1 MGVGQS
7 AVEAPLGSA
16 PALPSPA
23 PADACDS
30 VPCPPRARH
39 PPRSPAASE
48 VSPTSPRPA
57 ASLPCAAVRSPA
69 PSTSGTRSR
78 SGGRAFLRAV
88 MSAASPRALRA
99 ARRLF
104 ADAPDSSGARGAVG
118 RARNQQRARR
128 AAPRARSPDRRAPD
142 ASCRSGRPARCPLI
156 ASVRVRAAAG
166 LSGRAPAGLPGRAG
180 REAPRPRLREGA
192 RRREELAQPGET
204 WSPERRQLEREPA
217 SGSRG
222 RERGRG
228 ARGGGSQSREERRG
242 AQKTGCRRTRSRC
255 RGGWTQ
261 PSLPAE
267 RGPSLSRAAQA
278 AGLRAGSAPRCAPL
292 APCAA
297 AGGRRLVGRP
307 RHTHPGRGNSG
318 ELEGPAAPG
327 WPPSPDLCL
336 VLTTETERTL
346 PNLAKPRGRKGGRP
360 KP

>member
-228 ARGGGSQSREERRG
+228 ARGGGASLERKGGERR
-242 AQKTGCRRTRSRC
+242 R
-255 RGGWTQ
+255 
-261 PSLPAE
+261 
-267 RGPSLSRAAQA
+267 QA
-278 AGLRAGSAPRCAPL
+278 AGAQG
-292 APCAA
+292 AA
-297 AGGRRLVGRP
+297 AVAAGLNHPYPRRGDPACLGRP
-307 RHTHPGRGNSG
+307 RPPASAPAPR
-318 ELEGPAAPG
+318 PAALH
-327 WPPSPDLCL
+327 WPPAQRLEDADLL
-336 VLTTETERTL
+336 GAHATHTRGEATPENWRDL
-346 PNLAKPRGRKGGRP
+346 PRRAGLHLPTSA
-360 KP
+360 